1 MKVGRKVAWSLC
13 TYMQDLSTA
22 HADKRFYTLR
32 ALDSNLL
39 SALLAKQANG
49 IRVAENPTMLAG
61 HEFFY
66 FTSSTQSHHF
76 IQYVAKQDVTIPGPP

>member
-1 MKVGRKVAWSLC
+1 
-13 TYMQDLSTA
+13 MQIRDFIRY
-22 HADKRFYTLR
+22 K
-32 ALDSNLL
+32 ALESNLL

-49 IRVAENPTMLAG
+49 IRVENPTMLAG

-76 IQYVAKQDVTIPGPP
+76 IQYVAKQDVTISGPQ

>member
-13 TYMQDLSTA
+13 TYMQDLSNA
-22 HADKRFYTLR
+22 HEDKRFYTLR

-39 SALLAKQANG
+39 STLLAKQANG
-49 IRVAENPTMLAG
+49 IRVENPTMLAG

-76 IQYVAKQDVTIPGPP
+76 IQYVAKQDVTISGPQ